1 MSREESLKTD
11 FGVFR
16 VVRSARKTLCI
27 HVSREG
33 DVEVR
38 VPGRCSLEHVRAF
51 VVAHRAWLED
61 ACRRVAAHRAH
72 FAVTPE
78 QEQKFRRLAVELL
91 PAKTAYYA
99 ARMGVAPTSVKITSA
114 QTRYGSCSARNGICY
129 SWRVMLL
136 PDDLIDYVVVHE
148 LAHIREHNHS
158 AAFYRVIE
166 RELPDYK
173 KRVAKL
179 KKI

>member
-1 MSREESLKTD
+1 M
-11 FGVFR
+11 
-16 VVRSARKTLCI
+16 
-27 HVSREG
+27 
-33 DVEVR
+33 EVR
-38 VPGRCSLEHVRAF
+38 VPNRCSLERVRSF
-51 VVAHRAWLED
+51 VVAHRSWLEN

-72 FAVTPE
+72 FSVTSE
-78 QEQKFRRLAVELL
+78 EERKFRRRAAELL

-99 ARMGVAPTSVKITSA
+99 ARMGVTPTSVKITSA
-114 QTRYGSCSARNGICY
+114 QTRYGSCSAKNGICY

-136 PDDLIDYVVVHE
+136 PEDLIDYIVVHE

-158 AAFYRVIE
+158 PAFYRVIE